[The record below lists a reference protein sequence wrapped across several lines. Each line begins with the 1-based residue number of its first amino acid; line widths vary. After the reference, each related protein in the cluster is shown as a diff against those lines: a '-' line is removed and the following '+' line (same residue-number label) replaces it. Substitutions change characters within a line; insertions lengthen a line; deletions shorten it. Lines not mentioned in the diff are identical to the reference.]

1 MRVVLAPMDGVLDHL
16 MRDLLTRI
24 GGYDLCVTEFVRVV
38 EQTISDRA
46 FFRACPELKN
56 ANAYG
61 CTTAAGTPVRV
72 QLLGQHPHCMADNAA
87 KVIELGSHGIDIN
100 FGCPAKMVNKNR
112 GGAILLKDPEN
123 LYQIVSAVKKAVP
136 EDAIVSAKIRLGYE
150 DKSLAIENAQ
160 AIEAAGANELTVH
173 ARTKVEG
180 YKPPAHWQWIA
191 KIKQSINIPVIANG
205 DIFNQSDAQ
214 KCREV
219 STCND
224 IMVGRGA
231 LMLPNLAHVIKQTS
245 QFNNQKDS
253 SAVQQ
258 TVHAM
263 PWVEVQTLLLDYTR
277 FETYGD
283 KSKYYPNR
291 IKQWLKYL
299 KLQYVEADLLFQ
311 EVRTMKTAQE
321 ITAIL

>member
-1 MRVVLAPMDGVLDHL
+1 MRVILAPMEGVLDHL

-38 EQTISDRA
+38 DQLISDRA
-46 FFRACPELKN
+46 FLRLCPELKN

-61 CTTAAGTPVRV
+61 STTKSGTPVRV
-72 QLLGQHPHCMADNAA
+72 QLLGQDPVCMADNAA
-87 KVIELGSHGIDIN
+87 KVVELGSHGVDIN
-100 FGCPAKMVNKNR
+100 FGCPSKMVNNNR

-136 EDAIVSAKIRLGYE
+136 EDTLVSAKIRLGYE

-160 AIEAAGANELTVH
+160 AIESAGANELTVH
-173 ARTKVEG
+173 ARTKIEG

-191 KIKQSINIPVIANG
+191 KIKQQVNIPVIANG
-205 DIFNQSDAQ
+205 DIFTFNDAQ
-214 KCREV
+214 KCREI
-219 STCND
+219 SGCED

-231 LMLPNLAHVIKQTS
+231 LMMPNLGQVIKQVS
-245 QFNNQKDS
+245 P
-253 SAVQQ
+253 V
-258 TVHAM
+258 M
-263 PWVEVQTLLLDYTR
+263 PWTEVQTLLLEYTYC
-277 FETYGD
+277 ETYGD

-299 KLQYVEADLLFQ
+299 KLQYTEADELFQ
-311 EVRTMKTAQE
+311 EIRTLKTAESIRGFLSQ
-321 ITAIL
+321 

>member
-1 MRVVLAPMDGVLDHL
+1 MRVLLAPMEGVLDHL
-16 MRDLLTRI
+16 MRDLLTKI

-38 EQTISDRA
+38 DQIISDRA
-46 FFRACPELKN
+46 YFRACPELKN

-61 CTTAAGTPVRV
+61 CTTEAGTPVRV
-72 QLLGQHPHCMADNAA
+72 QLLGQHPQCMADNAA

-100 FGCPAKMVNKNR
+100 FGCPSKMVNNNC

-123 LYQIVSAVKKAVP
+123 LYQIVSAIKKSVP

-160 AIEAAGANELTVH
+160 AIESAGAHELTVH
-173 ARTKVEG
+173 ARTKIEG
-180 YKPPAHWQWIA
+180 YKPPAHWQWIS
-191 KIKQSINIPVIANG
+191 KIKQNINIPVIANG

-214 KCREV
+214 KCREI

-231 LMLPNLAHVIKQTS
+231 LMLPNLAHVIKQTA
-245 QFNNQKDS
+245 
-253 SAVQQ
+253 AV
-258 TVHAM
+258 M
-263 PWVEVQTLLLDYTR
+263 PWHEVQKLLLNYSEC
-277 FETYGD
+277 ETYGD

-299 KLQYVEADLLFQ
+299 KLQYSEADVLFQ
-311 EVRTMKTAQE
+311 EIRTLKTAE
-321 ITAIL
+321 RIRVVL

>member
-1 MRVVLAPMDGVLDHL
+1 MRVLLAPMEGVLDHL
-16 MRDLLTRI
+16 MRDLLTKV

-38 EQTISDRA
+38 DQLISDRA
-46 FFRACPELKN
+46 FLRACPELKN

-61 CTTAAGTPVRV
+61 CTTEAGTPVRV
-72 QLLGQHPHCMADNAA
+72 QLLGQNPSCMSDNAA
-87 KVIELGSHGIDIN
+87 KVIELGSHGVDIN
-100 FGCPAKMVNKNR
+100 FGCPSKMVNNNR

-123 LYQIVSAVKKAVP
+123 LYQIVNAIKKSVP
-136 EDAIVSAKIRLGYE
+136 SDAIVSAKIRLGFE

-191 KIKQSINIPVIANG
+191 KIKQNINIPVIANG
-205 DIFNQSDAQ
+205 DVFNESDA
-214 KCREV
+214 KRCREI

-231 LMLPNLAHVIKQTS
+231 LMLPNLAHVIKQTDTHPV
-245 QFNNQKDS
+245 NVMPWHE
-253 SAVQQ
+253 VQQ
-258 TVHAM
+258 
-263 PWVEVQTLLLDYTR
+263 LLLNYT
-277 FETYGD
+277 EGEIYGD
-283 KSKYYPNR
+283 RSKYYPNR

-299 KLQYVEADLLFQ
+299 KLQYNEADALFQ
-311 EVRTMKTAQE
+311 EIRTLKTAE
-321 ITAIL
+321 AIINKLG